1 MAINSTRLDTTN
13 DTILYTSSG
22 GVNAVTL
29 IVVCNT
35 GTASLS
41 DETVNSCTLQL
52 NLVKSGALTSDSNAI
67 VKNLLIPAGE
77 TVFFSEER
85 IVLDDGDRIRGAAS
99 EPNLLSITVSTIA
112 V

>member
-1 MAINSTRLDTTN
+1 MAINSTRLTTTGDTT
-13 DTILYTSSG
+13 LYTSS

-29 IVVCNT
+29 MVVCNT
-35 GTASLS
+35 GTPSLS

-52 NLVKSGALTSDSNAI
+52 NLVKSGSLSSDSNAI

-85 IVLDDGDRIRGAAS
+85 IVLDTGDTVRGAAS

>member
-1 MAINSTRLDTTN
+1 MAINSTRLTTTGDTT
-13 DTILYTSSG
+13 LYTSA

-35 GTASLS
+35 GTPDPANES
-41 DETVNSCTLQL
+41 VNSTLLQI
-52 NLVKSGALTSDSNAI
+52 NLVKNGALPSDTNCI
-67 VKNLLIPAGE
+67 VKNLVIPAGE

-85 IVLDDGDRIRGAAS
+85 IVLDTGDTIRATS
-99 EPNLLSITVSTIA
+99 TQSNLLSITVSTIA